1 MTIKSIITSFLEFI
15 TLALAR
21 WKVLSAY
28 LIFSVFVLSGW
39 YVDIMGA
46 FSSQEDYAAS
56 FRAQHGDMNLYNVL
70 AFLIGTISYIGF
82 MVYDYLKLQLG
93 TDTAIS
99 AARFVSYYV

>member
-46 FSSQEDYAAS
+46 FSSQEDYAARLVRQVNGHAP
-56 FRAQHGDMNLYNVL
+56 F
-70 AFLIGTISYIGF
+70 
-82 MVYDYLKLQLG
+82 YLL
-93 TDTAIS
+93 
-99 AARFVSYYV
+99 